1 MVVLIFWWYFIIWI
15 LVWFFFVFNIK
26 FIRVK
31 IGFMVLF
38 LRFDKWSF
46 KFMVIGFGLI
56 LNILLFL
63 FENNKGWINL
73 VLINFFLY

>member
-38 LRFDKWSF
+38 LRFDKLSF